1 MPARYYHHSE
11 IFKLVVIL
19 PGEDD
24 HFGFL
29 VQENGRVVGL
39 GGTGLEFGGQDEASL
54 VVGDIIVALLDEGVD
69 GNSQVDF
76 FLYFTK

>member
-19 PGEDD
+19 HGEDD